1 MNDSA
6 KKSILWFTISA
17 ILVVIVMVQRTDKS
31 IDVVVDDGNPINKS
45 TCVNAFNSLK
55 VAKFQKK
62 MLDQQVL
69 LSAAAG
75 RGEEAAAVGVQVN
88 ELKAM
93 AKVFEKII
101 NNPKLDCNQYLK
113 DEPKVTHKVI

>member
-1 MNDSA
+1 M
-6 KKSILWFTISA
+6 
-17 ILVVIVMVQRTDKS
+17 
-31 IDVVVDDGNPINKS
+31 VDDGNPINKS